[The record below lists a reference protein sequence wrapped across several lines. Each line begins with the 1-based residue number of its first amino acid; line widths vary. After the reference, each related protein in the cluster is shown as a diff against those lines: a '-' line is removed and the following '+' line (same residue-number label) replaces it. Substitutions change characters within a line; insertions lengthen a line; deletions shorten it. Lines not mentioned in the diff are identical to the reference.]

1 MIDMYECPH
10 CGKPGIPVWRKL
22 ILGSLVPTTCKQ
34 CGREV
39 GVPYSSMLL
48 VIPFIIAM
56 VLAMM
61 YLDSVMWKVVILVVL
76 TLIMSI
82 IYLKYI
88 PLIPK

>member
-1 MIDMYECPH
+1 MYKCPH
-10 CGKPGIPVWRKL
+10 CGKPGISVWRKL
-22 ILGSLVPTTCKQ
+22 FLGPLVPTTCKQ

-48 VIPFIIAM
+48 VIPFLIAM
-56 VLAMM
+56 TLAMM

-76 TLIMSI
+76 TLIMSVV
-82 IYLKYI
+82 YLKYI

>member
-1 MIDMYECPH
+1 MYKCPH

-22 ILGSLVPTTCKQ
+22 CLGPLVPTTCKQ

-39 GVPYSSMLL
+39 GVPYSSVLL

-76 TLIMSI
+76 TLIMSVV
-82 IYLKYI
+82 YLRYI